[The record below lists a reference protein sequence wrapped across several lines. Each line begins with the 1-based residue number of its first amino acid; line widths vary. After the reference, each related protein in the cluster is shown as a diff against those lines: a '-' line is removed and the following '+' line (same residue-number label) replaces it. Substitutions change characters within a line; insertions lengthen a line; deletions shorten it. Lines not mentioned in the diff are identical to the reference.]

1 MGYGKHLIRTESDGT
16 DAVPSAIREAAI
28 HADPQTE
35 RFRRSLN
42 VSQRN
47 HANKHL
53 LTRALA
59 YADEAETRIS
69 ELNARVRQLEALTQT
84 DELTGLLNRR
94 GFDEVLRRNLLS
106 ASRYEETGL
115 FAYIDLDSFKA
126 INDNYG
132 HAAGDRVLRA
142 VGSFLSRSIR
152 ATDYAARLGGDEFAI
167 LFVRADHTRAR
178 ERARE
183 MLRGISK
190 LAITCKSKKISVS
203 ASLGLASYNGDT
215 CQADLIERADR
226 AMYADKK
233 NGSRAMRLTTHG

>member
-1 MGYGKHLIRTESDGT
+1 MGYEKHLIGT
-16 DAVPSAIREAAI
+16 DASGMDIAPTAIRETAI

-42 VSQRN
+42 ANHRN
-47 HANKHL
+47 QASRHL

-59 YADEAETRIS
+59 YADETETRII

-115 FAYIDLDSFKA
+115 FAYIDLDNFKS
-126 INDNYG
+126 INDLHG
-132 HAAGDRVLRA
+132 HMAGDKVLRT

-152 ATDYAARLGGDEFAI
+152 ATDYAARLGGDEFAV
-167 LFVRADHTRAR
+167 LFVRADQTRAR

-183 MLRGISK
+183 MLRGLAK
-190 LAITCKSKKISVS
+190 LTIACKSGKISVR

-215 CQADLIERADR
+215 CRSDLIERADR

-233 NGSRAMRLTTHG
+233 NGGRAMRLTTHG